1 MKAGKALWILAF
13 VCLIDAIGFGIMVPL
28 IYSYGKQFGVD
39 KTVLGFLTASFSVA
53 QFFAGPL
60 LGRLS
65 DRWGRKLLLVAC
77 LLGTAAGF
85 VLFGLAGS
93 LVILFAARIIDG
105 ATGGDIAVAQ
115 AMVAD
120 ISSGKDRTRFFGILG
135 SAFGLGYVIG
145 PAAGG
150 LLSRFGMSVP
160 FFFAGG
166 LSVLAALLSIFFLK
180 ETNGGKKK
188 NKDSGVSSFS
198 YKSLIEVVKRP
209 VVGPAVLS
217 GFLLTTAQMVMLI
230 GFQTFCADA
239 LKLSP
244 TQVGLFYAGFGI
256 SGIIMQLAIP
266 LINKLTKAR
275 SVILMVSTII
285 CLGAMIWAGLISTM
299 VPFAIGIG
307 IYGLFNGLRNP
318 MLNAII
324 ADHSKAGE
332 EGELMGINQSYT
344 SIGQALGPAMAGA
357 AAAVSLHTP
366 FFLSGAL
373 MLAGLGIVFRL
384 KTRESP
390 AGKN

>member
-1 MKAGKALWILAF
+1 MKATKVLWILAF

-28 IYSYGKQFGVD
+28 IYSYGKQFGVN

-53 QFFAGPL
+53 QFFAGPI

-65 DRWGRKLLLVAC
+65 DKWGRKLLLVVC
-77 LLGTAAGF
+77 LFGTAAGF

-93 LVILFAARIIDG
+93 LIVLFAARIIDG
-105 ATGGDIAVAQ
+105 ITGGDIAVAQ

-120 ISSGKDRTRFFGILG
+120 ISSGKDRTKFFGILG

-150 LLSRFGMSVP
+150 LLSSFGISVP

-166 LSVLAALLSIFFLK
+166 LSVLGALLSIISLS
-180 ETNGGKKK
+180 ETNGKKAK
-188 NKDSGVSSFS
+188 KEERAIGSFS
-198 YKSLIEVVKRP
+198 YRGLWTVLKKP
-209 VVGPAVLS
+209 VIGPAVLS

-230 GFQTFCADA
+230 GFQTFCTDQ

-266 LINKLTKAR
+266 LIHKLISAR
-275 SVILMVSTII
+275 SIILMSSTII
-285 CLGAMIWAGLISTM
+285 CLGSM
-299 VPFAIGIG
+299 VYTGIMDAVLPFAIGIG

-344 SIGQALGPAMAGA
+344 SIGQAVGPAMAGA
-357 AAAVSLHTP
+357 AAALSLHAT
-366 FFLSGAL
+366 FFLSAGL
-373 MLAGLGIVFRL
+373 LLAGLLITIRL
-384 KTRESP
+384 KRQESP
-390 AGKN
+390 GK